1 MNDLVP
7 ATTQEVRKAG
17 MVGVGAGVSGL
28 GLLILQ
34 GLAHGWGGLIVGP
47 LVLLGGLSIMGSKAS
62 SSSGDKRLGGIVT
75 AAGAVTAAAALFQV
89 LPGFQGLAGLGQIA
103 LWLSG
108 AGLLG
113 LGIWNVIKFV
123 KGLKSRG

>member
-17 MVGVGAGVSGL
+17 MVGVGSGVAGL
-28 GLLILQ
+28 GLLILN
-34 GLAHGWGGLIVGP
+34 GFTGGWGGLVVGAIVGI
-47 LVLLGGLSIMGSKAS
+47 GGLSIMGSKGS
-62 SSSGDKRLGGIVT
+62 SNPGDKRLGGLIT
-75 AAGAVTAAAALFQV
+75 AAGAVTAGAAL
-89 LPGFQGLAGLGQIA
+89 LKIIGLGGIAWLGSAA
-103 LWLSG
+103 LWISG

-113 LGIWNVIKFV
+113 LGIWNIIKFV

>member
-7 ATTQEVRKAG
+7 ATTQEVRKSG

-34 GLAHGWGGLIVGP
+34 GFSHGWGGLIVGP
-47 LVLLGGLSIMGSKAS
+47 LVLLGGLGIMGSKDAS
-62 SSSGDKRLGGIVT
+62 NAADRRLGGLIAT
-75 AAGAVTAAAALFQV
+75 AGAVTAGASILKIIG
-89 LPGFQGLAGLGQIA
+89 LKGLAGLGTFALWGSGIA
-103 LWLSG
+103 L
-108 AGLLG
+108 LG
-113 LGIWNVIKFV
+113 IGIWNIVKFV

>member
-17 MVGVGAGVSGL
+17 MVGVGSGVAGL
-28 GLLILQ
+28 GLLILN
-34 GLAHGWGGLIVGP
+34 GFTGGWGGIIVGGI
-47 LVLLGGLSIMGSKAS
+47 VTVGGLSIMGSKGSANA
-62 SSSGDKRLGGIVT
+62 GDKRLGGLIT
-75 AAGAVTAAAALFQV
+75 AAGAVTAGAALCQV
-89 LPGFQGLAGLGQIA
+89 LPGLQWLKGLGSAA
-103 LWLSG
+103 LWISG

-113 LGIWNVIKFV
+113 LGIWNIIKFV